1 MNLIPTPTPQHKA
14 IMCISLTLIVSIG
27 LFIIIGWSSIK
38 EIKNL
43 SLQIEEQR
51 SQLEE
56 LYLRGKNIKQ
66 TLQQYH
72 EIKPTINTID
82 NIYIKRGEE
91 LKFITTL
98 ENIANTQGI
107 NQEPKLVYQPNN
119 SNTLQLELNTT
130 ANLNRIIKYLMG
142 LESLDYYINIDTI
155 RLSKSS
161 SWTNNSANDINP
173 ELSTIFLATLY
184 YQP

>member
-1 MNLIPTPTPQHKA
+1 MNLIFTLTPQRKA
-14 IMCISLTLIVSIG
+14 IIIIGLTLLTSIG
-27 LFIIIGWSSIK
+27 LFVIMGYSSIK

-56 LYLRGKNIKQ
+56 LYIRGKNIKQ

-82 NIYIKRGEE
+82 NIYVKRGEE

-98 ENIANTQGI
+98 ENIANVQGI
-107 NQEPKLVYQPNN
+107 NQEPKIVSQPNN
-119 SNTLQLELNTT
+119 SNTLQLELTTT
-130 ANLNRIIKYLMG
+130 ASLNRIIKYLIG

-161 SWTNNSANDINP
+161 SWTNNYAPTNP

>member
-1 MNLIPTPTPQHKA
+1 M
-14 IMCISLTLIVSIG
+14 
-27 LFIIIGWSSIK
+27 
-38 EIKNL
+38 
-43 SLQIEEQR
+43 QIEEQR

-56 LYLRGKNIKQ
+56 LYIRGKNIKQ
-66 TLQQYH
+66 TLQQYR

-82 NIYIKRGEE
+82 NIYVKRGEE

-98 ENIANTQGI
+98 ENIANVQGI
-107 NQEPKLVYQPNN
+107 NQEPKITSQPKN

-130 ANLNRIIKYLMG
+130 TSLNRIIKYLIG
-142 LESLDYYINIDTI
+142 LESLDYYINIDTV

-161 SWTNNSANDINP
+161 NWTNNPANATNP

>member
-1 MNLIPTPTPQHKA
+1 MNLISNLTTRHKA
-14 IMCISLTLIVSIG
+14 VIYISLTLIISIG
-27 LFIIIGWSSIK
+27 LFLIIGWPSIK

-43 SLQIEEQR
+43 STQIEEQR

-72 EIKPTINTID
+72 EIKPTINSID
-82 NIYIKRGEE
+82 NIYVKHGEE

-98 ENIANTQGI
+98 ESIANAQGI
-107 NQEPKLVYQPNN
+107 NQEPKIVSQPNN
-119 SNTLQLELNTT
+119 PNTLQLELNTT

-161 SWTNNSANDINP
+161 SRANNSTNTNP